1 MTKIQIIDDQ
11 KSIVNI
17 IGLTLQSY
25 IPECEIIT
33 SQDGYE
39 GIELAKKELPDIILL
54 DIMMPRMDG
63 YKACEFLKSYEET
76 KNIPIILMTAIKTKP
91 SDMVKSLDIGADSFL
106 TKPINVGEL
115 VAKVKLLL
123 KIRNTEKEL
132 RGKSDKLD
140 KLVKIKTHEL
150 IESEKKY
157 QALIEHLGEGVS
169 IVDMDEIFTFSNP
182 ASDEIFGVNKGK
194 LIGLNLVNFVDD
206 ENFKILKMQSKERYQ
221 NRISNYELLIT
232 RPDGKKRNIM
242 ITATP
247 MHDMNGKVTGS
258 LVIFRDITEW
268 QKTENVLEEKEIELN
283 VIAEFSLDTIFSI
296 SKSGEILYVSKSA
309 KELFG
314 FEPEE
319 IIGTSFTKYVPK
331 KELKNFWNALKDVFL
346 SKKIRGFQILLINH
360 KGDSIPVEITG
371 QLVKKNGKLVGQG
384 TIRDI
389 TVRKRAEEQI
399 KKDLE
404 EKEILL
410 KEVHHRA
417 KNNMQIISS
426 MMKLQY
432 RVLEDPKLKGFL
444 KDTQNRIR
452 TMSVIHELLYS
463 SNDLANIRLKKYINI
478 LTNHLFSSMSLDP
491 SKIKIK
497 INMKNLLLNVNLA
510 IPCGLIINELV
521 SNSLKHAFPNDRTG
535 IITISMQKET
545 NLISTDKKE
554 IFYHLIVSDNGIGL
568 PKDIDLENNNFIGLF
583 LIKILTKQLKGNLKL
598 RNDNGTSVEITFK
611 QREMKTLNKIKP

>member
-1 MTKIQIIDDQ
+1 MPKIHIIDDQ
-11 KSIVNI
+11 KSIINI

-25 IPECEIIT
+25 IPKCEIIT

-76 KNIPIILMTAIKTKP
+76 KSIPIILMTAIKTKP

-115 VAKVKLLL
+115 VAKVKILL
-123 KIRNTEKEL
+123 KIGRVEKEL
-132 RGKSDKLD
+132 REKSDKLD
-140 KLVKIKTHEL
+140 KIVKRKTHEL
-150 IESEKKY
+150 KESEKKY
-157 QALIEHLGEGVS
+157 HALIEHLGEGVA
-169 IVDMDEIFTFSNP
+169 IVDWDEIFTFSNP
-182 ASDEIFGVNKGK
+182 ASDRIFGVKKEKLVGK
-194 LIGLNLVNFVDD
+194 NLVNFVDD
-206 ENFKILKMQSKERYQ
+206 ENFKILKQQTKERSK

-247 MHDMNGKVTGS
+247 MHDMNGNVTGS
-258 LVIFRDITEW
+258 LGIFRDITEW
-268 QKTENVLEEKEIELN
+268 QKAENILKEKEQELN

-296 SKSGEILYVSKSA
+296 SKSGEILYISKSG
-309 KELFG
+309 KDLFG
-314 FEPEE
+314 IEPEK

-331 KELKNFWNALKDVFL
+331 GEIKNYWNSLKNVFL
-346 SKKIRGFQILLINH
+346 SKKIHGFQTLIVNR
-360 KGDSIPVEITG
+360 KGDLVPVEITG
-371 QLVKKNGKLVGQG
+371 QIVKKNGKLTGQG

-426 MMKLQY
+426 MMNLQY

-463 SNDLANIRLKKYINI
+463 SNNLANIRLKKYICI
-478 LTNHLFSSMSLDP
+478 LTNHLSSSMSLDP
-491 SKIKIK
+491 PKIKIK
-497 INMKNLLLNVNLA
+497 INMKNILLNVNLA

-521 SNSLKHAFPNDRTG
+521 NNSLKHAFPNDRAG

-545 NLISTDKKE
+545 NLRSSDQKE
-554 IFYHLIVSDNGIGL
+554 IYYHLIVSDNGIGF
-568 PKDIDLENNNFIGLF
+568 PKDIDLENDNFIGLF
-583 LIKILTKQLKGNLKL
+583 LVKVLTKQLKGNIKL
-598 RNDNGTSVEITFK
+598 RNNNGVSVEITFK
-611 QREMKTLNKIKP
+611 QREMKT